1 MRKIGSV
8 SDRAQGELLGA
19 YLVSKGIPNRFE
31 PSEGGPWVLWICADE
46 DLAAGRV
53 ILDEFSANPEDS
65 KFTVGAA
72 QGQRSLQEEDA
83 KDQRFRRNY
92 YDHKRLFKG
101 FRFGLVTVFLIGL
114 SIVVTL
120 LTNFDLKNAMAD
132 ELLLTSVE
140 YRDSWIVYDRTLPEV
155 SSGEVWRLVTPILL
169 HLGVIHLL
177 FNMMWLY
184 ELGNMIERRHGSL
197 LLLAFVFLI
206 AIPSNVLQF
215 VFSGPTFG
223 GMSGVVYGLLAYLWI
238 RAKTDPF
245 YEIHLRR
252 NTVVMMGIWFVV
264 CLLPSSLTQMH
275 VANIVHAVGVLVGAG
290 VGYLTGMLAKRK
302 RFGD

>member
-8 SDRAQGELLGA
+8 SDRAQGEVLGA

-31 PSEGGPWVLWICADE
+31 PSEGGQWVLWICADE

-53 ILDEFSANPEDS
+53 ILDEFSSNPEDP

-72 QGQRSLQEEDA
+72 HGQRSLREEDA

-101 FRFGLVTVFLIGL
+101 LRFGLVTVFLVGL
-114 SIVVTL
+114 SVVVTL
-120 LTNFDLKNAMAD
+120 LSNFDLKNAMAD
-132 ELLLTSVE
+132 ELLITSIRLDGIPGF
-140 YRDSWIVYDRTLPEV
+140 YNKTMPEV
-155 SSGEVWRLVTPILL
+155 RAGEVWRLVTPIFL

-215 VFSGPTFG
+215 VFTGPTFG
-223 GMSGVVYGLLAYLWI
+223 GMSGVVYGLLGYLWI

-245 YEIHLRR
+245 YEIHLQR
-252 NTVVMMGIWFVV
+252 NTIIMMGIWLVL
-264 CLLPSSLTQMH
+264 CILLPQLH
-275 VANIVHAVGVLVGAG
+275 VANIAHCVGLLVGAG
-290 VGYLTGMLAKRK
+290 VGYLFGMLAKRK